1 MAHEFMS
8 PERTGLIVP
17 KVDLADVQGDQVRSV
32 FKVSGSLAIK
42 KKKNHSILFNS
53 AFPNL
58 LATKVSLHG
67 ALPGPVLYLIL
78 LRKHGPVF

>member
-8 PERTGLIVP
+8 PERTGLIVR
-17 KVDLADVQGDQVRSV
+17 KADLADVQGDQVCSV
-32 FKVSGSLAIK
+32 FKVSGSPAI
-42 KKKNHSILFNS
+42 KKKNHSILFKS

-78 LRKHGPVF
+78 LRKH